1 MASTKLGNIVAE
13 INEIKVK
20 LAMKLTGSKDPGV
33 DLEGGGCKG
42 CSCTPLHFFLL
53 IIIHII
59 HCYTNYF
66 NLQAGVK
73 MLL

>member
-33 DLEGGGCKG
+33 DLEGGGAKG
-42 CSCTPLHFFLL
+42 AAAPPFIFFCSLLFTLFIVTPTIL
-53 IIIHII
+53 I
-59 HCYTNYF
+59 YK
-66 NLQAGVK
+66 QV
-73 MLL
+73 